1 MLRQETLQDGRIRH
15 FSDSAKMI
23 LQKETGILYEDAVDV
38 QPLRYTYEE
47 TDTPIPDTGEAATA
61 EDYEAALR
69 RLGVNGNDEE

>member
-1 MLRQETLQDGRIRH
+1 MLRQETYPDGRIH
-15 FSDSAKMI
+15 HYSDSAKMI
-23 LQKETGILYEDAVDV
+23 LQKETGTLYEDAVDV

-47 TDTPIPDTGEAATA
+47 TGTPIPDTGEAATA